1 MSDDILS
8 PRAKDEE
15 EEFEKALRPKCLSDF
30 IGQKKIKET
39 LSVFIDATK
48 RRGEA
53 LDHLLFCGPP
63 GLGKTTLAGIV
74 ANELGVRMK
83 STSGPAIER
92 TGDIAAILTN
102 IDFGEVLFV
111 DEIHR
116 LPRQVE
122 EIFYPAM
129 EDFQVD

>member
-15 EEFEKALRPKCLSDF
+15 EEFEKALGPKWLSDV
-30 IGQKKIKET
+30 IGRKKIKET

-63 GLGKTTLAGIV
+63 GLGKTTLAYIMAREMSV
-74 ANELGVRMK
+74 DIKV
-83 STSGPAIER
+83 TSGPVIDR
-92 TGDIAAILTN
+92 PGDLAAILTN
-102 IDFGEVLFV
+102 LK
-111 DEIHR
+111 
-116 LPRQVE
+116 
-122 EIFYPAM
+122 
-129 EDFQVD
+129 EDSCSITAI